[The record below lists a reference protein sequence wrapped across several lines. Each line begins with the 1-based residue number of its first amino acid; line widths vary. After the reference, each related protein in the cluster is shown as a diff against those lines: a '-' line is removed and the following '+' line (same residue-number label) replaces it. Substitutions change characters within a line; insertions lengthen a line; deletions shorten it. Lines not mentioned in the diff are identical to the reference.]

1 MKLGMFFFIDMGGA
15 NTSVS
20 VVEFKK
26 NKEQSGFKIL
36 SSAYDPELGGRD
48 IDLALAYYFAERF
61 NKKHKI
67 DLKEI
72 PKCWIRLLMAC
83 EGVKKSLNLGS
94 VANINENYI
103 YEDFDLTDNIT
114 KKEYIE
120 IILKPL
126 VDRTLNT
133 IKQGIDKSGLTL
145 DQIHSFQW
153 IGGGMRV
160 VELQQEISKYFG
172 KQIDNN
178 LNAEEACAYGCAL
191 QCAFLSPRVYFS
203 NKLQVGDTQDY
214 GISINWQTLNDPND
228 TKVSFLQLV
237 KPGYN
242 LSRNKPMRLTLRR
255 PPKPMQL
262 TIQYEN
268 PQELPPG
275 ANPIIGTYIIED
287 VPIINNQQ
295 ETELRFKFK
304 HDHNGI
310 TNLLKAEAV
319 EIKEI
324 IVENEKTEK
333 DSMDVEKKE
342 ETKEEKTEETKE
354 EKTEEHE
361 DKVENDEE
369 NKMDEDEKT
378 ETKEEKTDTKEDKTV
393 KKRKTQTVY
402 HPLKI
407 QRSTAGLPQEKIK
420 EYQTLEEK
428 LIKEDLYVAQ
438 VAFTKNA
445 LESYIYDSRSKL
457 TEAWSEFAAED
468 EKIEFGTLL
477 EETLRWFES
486 EGEDQTYKIYKEKLD
501 ALQSWGNK
509 FQKRLLEFEERP
521 GAIEFLLS
529 TIENYKKKNRGS

>member
-1 MKLGMFFFIDMGGA
+1 MGGA

-333 DSMDVEKKE
+333 DSMDVEKKRR
-342 ETKEEKTEETKE
+342 
-354 EKTEEHE
+354 
-361 DKVENDEE
+361 D
-369 NKMDEDEKT
+369 
-378 ETKEEKTDTKEDKTV
+378 
-393 KKRKTQTVY
+393 
-402 HPLKI
+402 
-407 QRSTAGLPQEKIK
+407 
-420 EYQTLEEK
+420 
-428 LIKEDLYVAQ
+428 
-438 VAFTKNA
+438 
-445 LESYIYDSRSKL
+445 
-457 TEAWSEFAAED
+457 
-468 EKIEFGTLL
+468 
-477 EETLRWFES
+477 
-486 EGEDQTYKIYKEKLD
+486 
-501 ALQSWGNK
+501 
-509 FQKRLLEFEERP
+509 
-521 GAIEFLLS
+521 
-529 TIENYKKKNRGS
+529 

>member
-1 MKLGMFFFIDMGGA
+1 MK
-15 NTSVS
+15 
-20 VVEFKK
+20 KQK
-26 NKEQSGFKIL
+26 KIL
-36 SSAYDPELGGRD
+36 
-48 IDLALAYYFAERF
+48 
-61 NKKHKI
+61 
-67 DLKEI
+67 
-72 PKCWIRLLMAC
+72 W
-83 EGVKKSLNLGS
+83 
-94 VANINENYI
+94 
-103 YEDFDLTDNIT
+103 
-114 KKEYIE
+114 
-120 IILKPL
+120 
-126 VDRTLNT
+126 
-133 IKQGIDKSGLTL
+133 
-145 DQIHSFQW
+145 
-153 IGGGMRV
+153 
-160 VELQQEISKYFG
+160 
-172 KQIDNN
+172 
-178 LNAEEACAYGCAL
+178 
-191 QCAFLSPRVYFS
+191 
-203 NKLQVGDTQDY
+203 TQ
-214 GISINWQTLNDPND
+214 
-228 TKVSFLQLV
+228 K
-237 KPGYN
+237 
-242 LSRNKPMRLTLRR
+242 
-255 PPKPMQL
+255 
-262 TIQYEN
+262 
-268 PQELPPG
+268 
-275 ANPIIGTYIIED
+275 
-287 VPIINNQQ
+287 
-295 ETELRFKFK
+295 
-304 HDHNGI
+304 
-310 TNLLKAEAV
+310 
-319 EIKEI
+319 
-324 IVENEKTEK
+324 
-333 DSMDVEKKE
+333 KKE

-529 TIENYKKKNRGS
+529 TIENYKKKTEEAKTDENFSHIAQDKLDSVIAECNRVFDLISEKLQVQEKRKKYEDVVVLSSDLKDRATNLAKFGDNILTIPKPKPKEEKKTEKKRN